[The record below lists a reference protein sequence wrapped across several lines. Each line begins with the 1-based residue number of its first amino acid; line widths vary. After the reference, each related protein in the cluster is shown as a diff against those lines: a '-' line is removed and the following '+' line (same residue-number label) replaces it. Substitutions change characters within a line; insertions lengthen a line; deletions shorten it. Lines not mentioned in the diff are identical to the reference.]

1 MFEEK
6 NAYLAGGGGKK
17 HLHCSLC
24 GTDWVFRRG
33 ACPSCG
39 KEGNDVMEM
48 LRESKNAQ
56 GERLDWCTKCK
67 TYCPSVDL
75 RERDTTPNLDA
86 LALGLLHLDM
96 VAAKKGLHP
105 INPSFWN
112 TF

>member
-1 MFEEK
+1 
-6 NAYLAGGGGKK
+6 
-17 HLHCSLC
+17 
-24 GTDWVFRRG
+24 
-33 ACPSCG
+33 
-39 KEGNDVMEM
+39 MEM